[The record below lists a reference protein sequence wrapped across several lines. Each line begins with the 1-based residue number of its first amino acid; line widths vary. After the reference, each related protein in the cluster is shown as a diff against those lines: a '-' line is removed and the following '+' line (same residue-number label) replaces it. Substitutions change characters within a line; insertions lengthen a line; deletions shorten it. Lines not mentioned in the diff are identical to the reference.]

1 MMNPRT
7 QRRIRRKRGMRK
19 TLFGTPQRPRMAVYR
34 SLKHI
39 YVQIV
44 DDRSGTTLASASSVQ
59 SKAASSGNAA
69 AAAQVGKAIAEKA
82 GVAGIQ
88 TVTFD
93 RSGFRYHGRIKSLAD
108 AAREGGLKF

>member
-1 MMNPRT
+1 
-7 QRRIRRKRGMRK
+7 MRK

-44 DDRSGTTLASASSVQ
+44 DDLSGTTLASASSVQ

-69 AAAQVGKAIAEKA
+69 AAAQVGKA
-82 GVAGIQ
+82 
-88 TVTFD
+88 
-93 RSGFRYHGRIKSLAD
+93 
-108 AAREGGLKF
+108 

>member
-1 MMNPRT
+1 MINPRA

-44 DDRSGTTLASASSVQ
+44 DDLSGTTLASASSVQ

-69 AAAQVGKAIAEKA
+69 AAASAA
-82 GVAGIQ
+82 AGIVVVAE
-88 TVTFD
+88 T
-93 RSGFRYHGRIKSLAD
+93 
-108 AAREGGLKF
+108 ARPRLE